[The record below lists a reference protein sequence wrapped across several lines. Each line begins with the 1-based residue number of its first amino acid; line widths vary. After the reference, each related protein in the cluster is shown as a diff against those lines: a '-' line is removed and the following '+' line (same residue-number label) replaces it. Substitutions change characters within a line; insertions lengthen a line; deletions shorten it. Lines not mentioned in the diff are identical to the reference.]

1 MEITLTTPAILFS
14 TVSLL
19 YVAYTT
25 RFVAISNLIRSLKL
39 RYMETHD
46 ESILKQISNLKTRV
60 LLIRNMQ
67 LSGIIA
73 LIISS
78 VSMVFIYFGDQ
89 HIGSICFGI
98 SLVFLIYSMLLAA
111 REIFISVHSLEI
123 ELNSIKELNKDN
135 LESGTLITHSI
146 RKVTQST
153 KELFE
158 PDATPLKPVSDDDT
172 AEKDEAGA

>member
-25 RFVAISNLIRSLKL
+25 RFVAISNLIRTLKARFEEEREADVLQQIKNL
-39 RYMETHD
+39 R
-46 ESILKQISNLKTRV
+46 TRV

-67 LSGIIA
+67 LTGIIS
-73 LIISS
+73 LILSAF
-78 VSMVFIYFGDQ
+78 SMVFIYIGNQNAGFIIFGL
-89 HIGSICFGI
+89 

-111 REIFISVHSLEI
+111 REILISVHSLNI
-123 ELNSIKELNKDN
+123 ELNSIQELNKETTEDG
-135 LESGTLITHSI
+135 LLITHNI
-146 RKVTQST
+146 KKITKAT

-158 PDATPLKPVSDDDT
+158 HND
-172 AEKDEAGA
+172 